1 MNHLNDFVGASVD
14 HLNECIKKKVINI
27 DASLNRKKLDEIN
40 YTYQTMKRKLNKIAA
55 NKDECNIE
63 LVDKQT

>member
-1 MNHLNDFVGASVD
+1 LNDFVGASVD
-14 HLNECIKKKVINI
+14 HLNEFIKKKVINI
-27 DASLNRKKLDEIN
+27 DTGLNRKKLDEIN

-63 LVDKQT
+63 LIDKQT

>member
-1 MNHLNDFVGASVD
+1 MNDFVGASVD

-40 YTYQTMKRKLNKIAA
+40 YTYQTMKR
-55 NKDECNIE
+55 
-63 LVDKQT
+63 

>member
-1 MNHLNDFVGASVD
+1 VNHLNDFVGASVD
-14 HLNECIKKKVINI
+14 HLNEFIKKKVINI

-63 LVDKQT
+63 LVDK